1 MTRLWRLEPAA
12 RPEDDRWQGREIWR
26 SVLVA
31 APTAALA
38 RAAAERWASNG
49 VVSNENLKA
58 GFSDEKLYYA
68 RAVPDDAQVDL
79 DSASDEARVLAVDR
93 LVENG
98 GRGMD

>member
-38 RAAAERWASNG
+38 RAAAERWASHG
-49 VVSNENLKA
+49 ALSNENLKA
-58 GFSDEKLYYA
+58 GFSDEKLYYV
-68 RAVPDDAQVDL
+68 R
-79 DSASDEARVLAVDR
+79 SADTGVAGESPSNEGRVLAAVR
-93 LVENG
+93 LEP
-98 GRGMD
+98 